1 VVGRAERAR
10 SISPEKQQHQ
20 AETPSALRNNNTN
33 NNTNGDIH
41 TPSSTLAAFGSPS
54 PLLPIGSAS
63 LASMAHNDVPQ
74 RNSSVEVP
82 EFKGFGSIKRGSAPS
97 TPNLTQQRM
106 SEPAPKPSPSDAMPK
121 RSNTMKWQQRP
132 APRGSRPMSMA
143 APSPAR
149 ETPTDEPS
157 GRREQPAANTSRPM
171 SMAAP
176 SHTREASIDEPQPS
190 RDQIAAS
197 LGTRDPAYFR
207 QTAERG
213 LGNAAFRK
221 SKDETSNGDDV
232 FAARRGLPGMSKES
246 SSDEERISSPKPEST
261 TSEIPSRFGS
271 IREDSAFSAKPQSVT
286 SKTPS
291 RFGSIREDRAFSA
304 KPESVTS
311 ETTSKFG
318 SIREDRA
325 FSARSSATPSVSDGK
340 QSSDLPFR
348 TASNRSSATTDINEP
363 SGINRTPTM
372 SASQARL
379 TNPDGRPPSPTKGM
393 GGFVQSALMKRSDS
407 QSKRWSAQPVGGLS
421 RQDSTASARGG
432 LGGLQSSYSMPKLDP
447 PNGASNYET
456 LSRPTSSSSNLAELA
471 TQADDNRISRPNLP
485 SRLHSR
491 SKSVASN
498 YSTSA
503 DLDNGLKSPLGS
515 PSKRFSP
522 NKSSWIESALAK
534 PDSPKVAA
542 SRPAQPSWMENIA
555 RAKAQRGSTEVVPT
569 LGSPNPS
576 ERSRPSSPTKETPFG
591 PALLKRS
598 DSRDMRPEA
607 GSTRSDTPPLKA
619 KHSSLS
625 SRPASLL
632 AQESLQLSER
642 MAAPTTKDE
651 TLDYKL
657 ETTAGPVPETPE
669 AVEKP
674 VSLNLKKSTP
684 LGSQP
689 PKLEATPQKAEP
701 KEVTPEETE
710 SVQPPPPTKPE
721 PEATP
726 KSPEVAKT
734 STTSDKTMPPP
745 LSAST
750 KPSVTPKPEPATKPV
765 TDFRSTLRSRPVS
778 KSGSE
783 EQPEFMSKFGTLRKA
798 QRESYVAPDVLKANI
813 TRGKR
818 GLTITDGPQ
827 KTERKDELRDS
838 LLAKKEQWKQ
848 DKDAGIV
855 HERKLSGP
863 PVTVGKPEALAAR
876 GLLGRNKSLK
886 GPSQNPEKGRNI
898 TPEALRFQKSI
909 REKQKVD
916 SPAPAA
922 QVKAPVADVPTP
934 EATKASTGSDLTKS
948 VTEPTR
954 RLPSPVLKQE
964 TATEPLGR
972 TTSLPRANERAA
984 SPPAEERR
992 DTYPPVAA
1000 PTSKLAARFN
1010 PGLANI
1016 LARGPPTSG
1025 GSPSGSRSESPV
1037 GMGASS
1043 RPVAAAASEPP
1054 AEGAPLAD
1062 VRKGRAK
1069 GPKKSKRGAAV
1080 QEVKSVEPEA
1090 PKQEKSFISTEIPS
1104 GSLDAPTSPTL
1115 ATKPSPAI
1123 KPSARF
1129 GGVSSTASIMAASLG
1144 SSQAK
1149 SSPIPKE
1156 RVLSP
1161 ASNSTAFAKPALS
1174 PKPSVSSFKTSQT
1187 SPAVS
1192 PKPSLTG
1199 FSTSQTS
1206 PAPAVQPLSF
1216 AKRAPLEKPATL
1228 LKDDFQPLAFSKR
1241 APSDKPTIPLKD
1253 DAQSLSSQKRTPSDK
1268 PATPLKDAVPEF
1280 RGFGSR
1286 SGRPTTSTTDENKE
1300 NTDSSSPS
1308 VKDAASTWG
1317 RKKTYLSTG
1326 APSQIQLPTRRD
1338 EEAAMRSA
1346 SLLASSPGRSP
1357 SRPESSNGLGV
1368 TSPITSPSPALPP
1381 KPAKSSRI
1389 VSGQLKEASPNKG
1402 KDSLSYR

>member
-1 VVGRAERAR
+1 VTKCESDRVVGRAERAR

-33 NNTNGDIH
+33 NNTNGDIN

-97 TPNLTQQRM
+97 TPNYTQQRM
-106 SEPAPKPSPSDAMPK
+106 SEPAPKPSPSDAMPT

-132 APRGSRPMSMA
+132 TPRGSRPMSMA
-143 APSPAR
+143 APSPV
-149 ETPTDEPS
+149 EDTPTDEPT
-157 GRREQPAANTSRPM
+157 GPREQPAARAPASRPM

-176 SHTREASIDEPQPS
+176 SHTREASLDEPQPS

-197 LGTRDPAYFR
+197 LGARDPAYFR
-207 QTAERG
+207 QTADRG

-221 SKDETSNGDDV
+221 SKDESNGDDV
-232 FAARRGLPGMSKES
+232 FAARRGLPGMSRES
-246 SSDEERISSPKPEST
+246 SLNEERISSPKPESV
-261 TSEIPSRFGS
+261 TSEVPSRFGS

-286 SKTPS
+286 SETPS
-291 RFGSIREDRAFSA
+291 R
-304 KPESVTS
+304 
-311 ETTSKFG
+311 FG

-348 TASNRSSATTDINEP
+348 TASNRSSATTDNNEP
-363 SGINRTPTM
+363 SGMNRTPTM

-379 TNPDGRPPSPTKGM
+379 TNTDGRPPSPTKGM

-447 PNGASNYET
+447 PSSASNYEAP
-456 LSRPTSSSSNLAELA
+456 SRPTSSSSNLADLS
-471 TQADDNRISRPNLP
+471 TQAHDNGIPRPNLP

-607 GSTRSDTPPLKA
+607 GSARSDTPPIKV

-642 MAAPTTKDE
+642 MAAPTTRDE

-669 AVEKP
+669 ANEKP
-674 VSLNLKKSTP
+674 VSLSFKKSTP
-684 LGSQP
+684 LSSQP
-689 PKLEATPQKAEP
+689 PKLEATPQQAES
-701 KEVTPEETE
+701 KEVTLDDTE
-710 SVQPPPPTKPE
+710 SVQSPPSTKPT
-721 PEATP
+721 PEATS

-734 STTSDKTMPPP
+734 STTNDKTMPPP

-750 KPSVTPKPEPATKPV
+750 KPNVTPKPEPATKPV

-916 SPAPAA
+916 SPASAA
-922 QVKAPVADVPTP
+922 QVKAPVADVPTT
-934 EATKASTGSDLTKS
+934 EVMKASTEAHLTKS
-948 VTEPTR
+948 VTEPAR
-954 RLPSPVLKQE
+954 SLPSPVLKQE
-964 TATEPLGR
+964 TTTEPLGR

-1000 PTSKLAARFN
+1000 APTSKLAARFN

-1025 GSPSGSRSESPV
+1025 GSPNGSRSESPV
-1037 GMGASS
+1037 GMGAPS

-1069 GPKKSKRGAAV
+1069 GPKKSKRGAVV
-1080 QEVKSVEPEA
+1080 QEAKSVELEA
-1090 PKQEKSFISTEIPS
+1090 PKQERSFITTEIPS

-1149 SSPIPKE
+1149 PSSSPKE

-1161 ASNSTAFAKPALS
+1161 ALNSTAFAKPALS

-1216 AKRAPLEKPATL
+1216 SKRAPLDKPTTP
-1228 LKDDFQPLAFSKR
+1228 LKDDVQPLSFSKR
-1241 APSDKPTIPLKD
+1241 APSDKPTIPLND
-1253 DAQSLSSQKRTPSDK
+1253 DAQSLSFQKRTPLDK

-1286 SGRPTTSTTDENKE
+1286 SGRSTTGAADENKE

-1357 SRPESSNGLGV
+1357 SRPSSSNGLGI
-1368 TSPITSPSPALPP
+1368 TSPIASPSPALPP
-1381 KPAKSSRI
+1381 KPLKSSRT

-1402 KDSLSYR
+1402 KDSLSYC

>member
-1 VVGRAERAR
+1 
-10 SISPEKQQHQ
+10 
-20 AETPSALRNNNTN
+20 L
-33 NNTNGDIH
+33 
-41 TPSSTLAAFGSPS
+41 
-54 PLLPIGSAS
+54 
-63 LASMAHNDVPQ
+63 
-74 RNSSVEVP
+74 
-82 EFKGFGSIKRGSAPS
+82 
-97 TPNLTQQRM
+97 
-106 SEPAPKPSPSDAMPK
+106 
-121 RSNTMKWQQRP
+121 
-132 APRGSRPMSMA
+132 
-143 APSPAR
+143 
-149 ETPTDEPS
+149 
-157 GRREQPAANTSRPM
+157 
-171 SMAAP
+171 
-176 SHTREASIDEPQPS
+176 EAS
-190 RDQIAAS
+190 
-197 LGTRDPAYFR
+197 
-207 QTAERG
+207 
-213 LGNAAFRK
+213 
-221 SKDETSNGDDV
+221 
-232 FAARRGLPGMSKES
+232 
-246 SSDEERISSPKPEST
+246 
-261 TSEIPSRFGS
+261 
-271 IREDSAFSAKPQSVT
+271 
-286 SKTPS
+286 
-291 RFGSIREDRAFSA
+291 
-304 KPESVTS
+304 
-311 ETTSKFG
+311 
-318 SIREDRA
+318 
-325 FSARSSATPSVSDGK
+325 
-340 QSSDLPFR
+340 
-348 TASNRSSATTDINEP
+348 
-363 SGINRTPTM
+363 
-372 SASQARL
+372 
-379 TNPDGRPPSPTKGM
+379 
-393 GGFVQSALMKRSDS
+393 
-407 QSKRWSAQPVGGLS
+407 
-421 RQDSTASARGG
+421 
-432 LGGLQSSYSMPKLDP
+432 
-447 PNGASNYET
+447 
-456 LSRPTSSSSNLAELA
+456 
-471 TQADDNRISRPNLP
+471 
-485 SRLHSR
+485 
-491 SKSVASN
+491 
-498 YSTSA
+498 
-503 DLDNGLKSPLGS
+503 
-515 PSKRFSP
+515 
-522 NKSSWIESALAK
+522 
-534 PDSPKVAA
+534 
-542 SRPAQPSWMENIA
+542 
-555 RAKAQRGSTEVVPT
+555 
-569 LGSPNPS
+569 
-576 ERSRPSSPTKETPFG
+576 
-591 PALLKRS
+591 
-598 DSRDMRPEA
+598 
-607 GSTRSDTPPLKA
+607 
-619 KHSSLS
+619 
-625 SRPASLL
+625 
-632 AQESLQLSER
+632 
-642 MAAPTTKDE
+642 
-651 TLDYKL
+651 
-657 ETTAGPVPETPE
+657 
-669 AVEKP
+669 EKP
-674 VSLNLKKSTP
+674 VSRSFKKSTP

-689 PKLEATPQKAEP
+689 PKIDDTPQKDER
-701 KEVTPEETE
+701 KEVTPVETE
-710 SVQPPPPTKPE
+710 PVQSPPSTKPK

-726 KSPEVAKT
+726 KSPEVLKT
-734 STTSDKTMPPP
+734 STANDKTMPPP

-750 KPSVTPKPEPATKPV
+750 KPKPEAIPKSPEVVKTSTTNDKTMPPPLSASKPNITPKPEPATKPV

-778 KSGSE
+778 KSGTE

-838 LLAKKEQWKQ
+838 LIAKKEQWKQ

-886 GPSQNPEKGRNI
+886 GPSQSPEKGRNI

-909 REKQKVD
+909 REKLKTD
-916 SPAPAA
+916 SPAPAT
-922 QVKAPVADVPTP
+922 QVKAPVAEVPTP
-934 EATKASTGSDLTKS
+934 EVTKASTESHLTKS
-948 VTEPTR
+948 VTEPAR

-964 TATEPLGR
+964 TTTEPLGR
-972 TTSLPRANERAA
+972 TTSLPRAGERAA

-992 DTYPPVAA
+992 DTYPAVAA

-1037 GMGASS
+1037 SMGASS

-1069 GPKKSKRGAAV
+1069 GPKKSKRGAVV
-1080 QEVKSVEPEA
+1080 QEAKSVEPEA
-1090 PKQEKSFISTEIPS
+1090 PKQEIKSVRPEAPKQEIKSVKPEASKQERSFITTEIPS

-1149 SSPIPKE
+1149 PSPSPKE

-1216 AKRAPLEKPATL
+1216 AKRAPLDKPAT
-1228 LKDDFQPLAFSKR
+1228 
-1241 APSDKPTIPLKD
+1241 PLKD
-1253 DAQSLSSQKRTPSDK
+1253 DVKPLSMSKIAPTDKPITPLKDDVQSLSFPKRTPSDK

-1286 SGRPTTSTTDENKE
+1286 SGRPTTSAADENKE

-1357 SRPESSNGLGV
+1357 SRPDSSNGLGI
-1368 TSPITSPSPALPP
+1368 TSPIASPSPALPP
-1381 KPAKSSRI
+1381 KPARSSRT
-1389 VSGQLKEASPNKG
+1389 VSGQLKEASLNKG
-1402 KDSLSYR
+1402 KDPLSYR

>member
-1 VVGRAERAR
+1 
-10 SISPEKQQHQ
+10 
-20 AETPSALRNNNTN
+20 
-33 NNTNGDIH
+33 
-41 TPSSTLAAFGSPS
+41 
-54 PLLPIGSAS
+54 
-63 LASMAHNDVPQ
+63 
-74 RNSSVEVP
+74 
-82 EFKGFGSIKRGSAPS
+82 
-97 TPNLTQQRM
+97 
-106 SEPAPKPSPSDAMPK
+106 
-121 RSNTMKWQQRP
+121 
-132 APRGSRPMSMA
+132 MSMA

-149 ETPTDEPS
+149 ETPTEELAGP
-157 GRREQPAANTSRPM
+157 REQPAARATTSRPM

-176 SHTREASIDEPQPS
+176 SHTREASVDEPQLS

-207 QTAERG
+207 QTADRG

-232 FAARRGLPGMSKES
+232 FAARRGLPGMSRES
-246 SSDEERISSPKPEST
+246 SLNEERISSPKPEPESV
-261 TSEIPSRFGS
+261 TSEAPSRFGS
-271 IREDSAFSAKPQSVT
+271 IKEDSAFSAKPQSVT
-286 SKTPS
+286 SETPS

-304 KPESVTS
+304 RPQSS
-311 ETTSKFG
+311 NSDTTSRFG

-325 FSARSSATPSVSDGK
+325 FSARSSATPSVPDGK
-340 QSSDLPFR
+340 QSDDLPFR
-348 TASNRSSATTDINEP
+348 AVSNRSSATTDANEP
-363 SGINRTPTM
+363 SVINRTPTM

-379 TNPDGRPPSPTKGM
+379 TNTDGRPPSPTKGM

-421 RQDSTASARGG
+421 RQESTASARGG

-447 PNGASNYET
+447 PDAASSYEA

-471 TQADDNRISRPNLP
+471 TQAHDNGISRPNLP

-555 RAKAQRGSTEVVPT
+555 RAKAQRGSTEIVPT
-569 LGSPNPS
+569 IGSPNPS

-607 GSTRSDTPPLKA
+607 GSTRSDTPPIKA

-625 SRPASLL
+625 SRPQSLL
-632 AQESLQLSER
+632 AQESLQLSEK

-657 ETTAGPVPETPE
+657 ETTAGPVPETSE
-669 AVEKP
+669 ASEKP
-674 VSLNLKKSTP
+674 VSRSFKKSTP

-689 PKLEATPQKAEP
+689 PKIDDTPQKDER
-701 KEVTPEETE
+701 KEVTPVETE
-710 SVQPPPPTKPE
+710 PVQSPPSTKPK

-726 KSPEVAKT
+726 KSPEVVKT
-734 STTSDKTMPPP
+734 STTNDKTMPPP
-745 LSAST
+745 LSTST
-750 KPSVTPKPEPATKPV
+750 KPLTPKPEPATKPV

-838 LLAKKEQWKQ
+838 LIAKKEQWKQ

-909 REKQKVD
+909 REKPKTD

-922 QVKAPVADVPTP
+922 AVKAPAADVPAP
-934 EATKASTGSDLTKS
+934 EVTKASTESHLTKS
-948 VTEPTR
+948 VTEPAR

-964 TATEPLGR
+964 TTTEPLGR
-972 TTSLPRANERAA
+972 TTSLPRASEHAA
-984 SPPAEERR
+984 SPLAEERR
-992 DTYPPVAA
+992 DTYPAVAA

-1016 LARGPPTSG
+1016 LARGPPASG
-1025 GSPSGSRSESPV
+1025 GSPSGSRSESPAGV
-1037 GMGASS
+1037 GASS
-1043 RPVAAAASEPP
+1043 RLVAAAASEPP

-1069 GPKKSKRGAAV
+1069 GPKKSKRSTVVEEA
-1080 QEVKSVEPEA
+1080 KSVEPEA
-1090 PKQEKSFISTEIPS
+1090 PKQERSFITTEIPS

-1149 SSPIPKE
+1149 PSPSPKE

-1161 ASNSTAFAKPALS
+1161 VSSSTAFAKPALS

-1216 AKRAPLEKPATL
+1216 AKRAPLEKPATP
-1228 LKDDFQPLAFSKR
+1228 LKDDVKPLSLSKV
-1241 APSDKPTIPLKD
+1241 APSDKPITPLKD
-1253 DAQSLSSQKRTPSDK
+1253 DVQSLSFPKRTPSDK

-1286 SGRPTTSTTDENKE
+1286 SGRPTTSAADENKE

-1357 SRPESSNGLGV
+1357 SRPDSSNGLGI
-1368 TSPITSPSPALPP
+1368 TSPIASPSPALPP
-1381 KPAKSSRI
+1381 KPARSSRT
-1389 VSGQLKEASPNKG
+1389 VSGQLKEASLNKG
-1402 KDSLSYR
+1402 KDPLSYR